1 MARLSCKYKRTSNGV
16 FFFNDKPKKANSIDE
31 VGLCI
36 DLKKWYLFRFLQD
49 GFPLC
54 IRNSAKD
61 SYLLFTIRK
70 LL

>member
-1 MARLSCKYKRTSNGV
+1 MARLSCKYKCTSKGG
-16 FFFNDKPKKANSIDE
+16 FFNDKPKKANSIDE

-36 DLKKWYLFRFLQD
+36 DLQKWYLFRFLQD